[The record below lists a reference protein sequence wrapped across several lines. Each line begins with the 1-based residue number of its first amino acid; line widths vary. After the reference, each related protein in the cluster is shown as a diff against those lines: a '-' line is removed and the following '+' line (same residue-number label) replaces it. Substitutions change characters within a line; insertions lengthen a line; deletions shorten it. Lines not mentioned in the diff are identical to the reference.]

1 MRLLSLSVENF
12 RQFCG
17 PYRIR
22 FATSEDRNVTVVY
35 GANGAG
41 KTTFLNAF
49 TWCLYDKFTPA
60 FEKPDHLIN
69 EKTWSEASAGS
80 DVSCKVVV
88 EFDHED
94 RRYVV
99 QRVTTRRKQESGES
113 QVVRDSELSI
123 DVTEESG
130 STTRVKIP
138 DQIIG
143 QILPSRLSSFFFFDG
158 ERIENLVKPEAYQE
172 IQDAIKTVLGLE
184 AVERAIKH
192 LATAGKKLESE
203 LKEVATPETQKHIA
217 EKQSY
222 EKDAE
227 TKREDKIKAVSNIE
241 SLKKE
246 QGAIEEKLRGLEEAK
261 RLQEKRDG
269 LQKEYDEN
277 EASIVAA
284 RKEVARKCSR
294 HGYLAF
300 SKNLF
305 ESVVVALNSHRDKG
319 EIPSPMKR
327 QFVEDLL
334 ERAECI
340 CGTPLTPGTGP
351 YDKVKSWKDRSG
363 LADVEEAWTR
373 LCAHAE
379 DLQSAREELFQ
390 FLSEKNSFLAARAA
404 TRTLL
409 RQRLTA
415 VGDALGATE
424 SEEVRQLEER
434 RHKVV
439 EQEEQYKKTIWNLD
453 RELEELEKH
462 IKDKERQIQAS
473 QVQETKE
480 KKARLRVQAARRAR
494 EVFEKILQLRT
505 DDVRC
510 QLDERI
516 KSTYSK
522 ISYKAY
528 TPGLNDQFHLELTKA
543 IGSSGEAVA
552 KGTGENQ
559 ILSLYFVGALAD
571 LARSRL
577 GDGSRTSHAIG
588 FQGGIYPIVM
598 DSPFGSLDENY
609 REQVAGAIPL
619 LAPQVIVFVTK
630 SQGLGEVREKFLP
643 RIGIEA
649 VITYFTPKPEVDE
662 EEIALGGKKYPYIQ
676 KSGNANEWAIVT
688 EVGSGKK

>member
-1 MRLLSLSVENF
+1 MKLLSLRVENF

-17 PYRIR
+17 PFQIQ
-22 FATSEDRNVTVVY
+22 FATADDRNVTVVY

-49 TWCLYDKFTPA
+49 TWCLYEKTTPA
-60 FEKPDHLIN
+60 FEKHGHLIN
-69 EKTWSEASAGS
+69 EKAWSEASVDS
-80 DVSCKVVV
+80 EVSCKVAV
-88 EFDHED
+88 EFDHEE
-94 RRYVV
+94 RRYMI
-99 QRVTTRRKQESGES
+99 QRVTTHRKSSSGEP
-113 QVVRDSELSI
+113 QVIRDSELLI
-123 DVTEESG
+123 DVTDESG
-130 STTRVKIP
+130 STNRVKVP
-138 DQIIG
+138 DQIIS
-143 QILPSRLSSFFFFDG
+143 QILPARLSSFFFFDG

-192 LATAGKKLESE
+192 LTTAGKKLESE
-203 LKEVATPETQKHIA
+203 LKEVATPETQRHIA

-222 EKDAE
+222 EKE
-227 TKREDKIKAVSNIE
+227 TEAKREEKNKLLSNGE

-246 QGAIEEKLRGLEEAK
+246 QVAIEEKLRGLEEAK

-269 LQKEYDEN
+269 LQKQHDEN
-277 EASIVAA
+277 EEAIVAV
-284 RKEVARKCSR
+284 RKELARKCSR

-300 SKNLF
+300 SKGLF
-305 ESVVVALNSHRDKG
+305 ESVVTTLNSHREKG
-319 EIPSPMKR
+319 EIPSPIKR

-334 ERAECI
+334 EKGECI
-340 CGTPLTPGTGP
+340 CGTALTEGTDA
-351 YDKVKSWKDRSG
+351 YNRVKSWKERAG
-363 LADVEEAWTR
+363 LADVEEAWNR

-379 DLQSAREELFQ
+379 DLQNVREDLFQ
-390 FLSEKNSFLAARAA
+390 FLHDKNSFLAARIAA
-404 TRTLL
+404 RTLL

-415 VGDALGATE
+415 VGEALGSTE

-434 RHKVV
+434 RQKVV
-439 EQEEQYKKTIWNLD
+439 DQGEQYKKAVWNLD
-453 RELEELEKH
+453 REMEELDKQ

-480 KKARLRVQAARRAR
+480 KKARTRVQAARKAR
-494 EVFEKILQLRT
+494 EIFEKILQLRT

-528 TPGLNDQFHLELTKA
+528 VPCLNEDFHLELTKA
-543 IGSSGEAVA
+543 IGSSDESVA

-559 ILSLYFVGALAD
+559 ILSLSFVGALAD

-577 GDGSRTSHAIG
+577 GDGAKAAHNIG

-598 DSPFGSLDENY
+598 DSPFGSLDDNY
-609 REQVAGAIPL
+609 REQVASAIPL

-630 SQGLGEVREKFLP
+630 SQGLGEVRDKFAI
-643 RIGIEA
+643 RIGREA
-649 VITYFTPKPEVDE
+649 VITYFTPKPDVDE
-662 EEIALGGKKYPYIQ
+662 EEIRLDGRNYPYIRR
-676 KSGNANEWAIVT
+676 SGNANEWAVVT